1 MPIRINLLAEAQALE
16 DQRRRDPVKRVILAG
31 AVLLGLILAW
41 SSSLMVKTM
50 IVKGEVSRLENSL
63 NSRTNEYR
71 QILETQKMLGQDT
84 LKLEALHQLATNRF
98 LLGNLL
104 DALQK
109 ATVDNVQLL
118 RLKVDQQYVATE
130 ETKPKEENSRAPVKP
145 ATATEKIVLT
155 LNAKDTS
162 PIPGDAVN
170 KFREALSSAP
180 YFQNALGKTGGFH
193 LTTLGAPQSD
203 PDGRQC
209 VLFTLE
215 ARFPE
220 ITRQ

>member
-118 RLKVDQQYVATE
+118 RLKLDQQYVATE
-130 ETKPKEENSRAPVKP
+130 EAKPKEENSRAPVKP

-170 KFREALSSAP
+170 KFREALSTTP

-220 ITRQ
+220 KTRQ